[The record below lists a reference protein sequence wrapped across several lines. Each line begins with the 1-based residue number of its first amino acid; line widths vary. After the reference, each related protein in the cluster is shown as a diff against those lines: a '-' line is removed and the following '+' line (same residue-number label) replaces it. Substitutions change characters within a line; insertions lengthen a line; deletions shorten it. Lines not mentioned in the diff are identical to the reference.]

1 MRPIFHAQLVN
12 GPFGDPTLLLDFKFE
27 RRALLFD
34 LGDVSAL
41 STRQLL
47 RTTHVFVSHAHMDHF
62 VGFDRLLR
70 VCLGRDTGVTLYG
83 PPGFIDKVGH
93 KLAAYTWNL
102 VESYEVDFVVTVHE
116 VGLDWQVR
124 TACFSSRRRF
134 ECEPVGHRRR
144 GDQILLD
151 EPHFKVRAEF
161 LDHRTPCLAFAF
173 EEGVHMNVWKNRL
186 EELGLPTG
194 PWLTELKRHLRA
206 HAPAG
211 MPISVRWRD
220 RDGAHE
226 KTFPV
231 AELARRVLEFVPGQ
245 KVCYVTDVAWSA
257 DNSRRIA
264 ELARDADLLF
274 IEAVFVHADRDHAAR
289 KAHLTARQAG
299 EIARL
304 ARARSAV
311 PFHFSPR
318 YQGREAELLSEF
330 ERAWLAREAE
340 RG

>member
-41 STRQLL
+41 STRRLL

-70 VCLGRDTGVTLYG
+70 VCLGRDTGVTFYG

-102 VESYEVDFVVTVHE
+102 VENYAADFVVTVQE
-116 VGLDWQVR
+116 VGLDWQVS
-124 TACFSSRRRF
+124 TACFRSRRRF
-134 ECEPVGHRRR
+134 ECEPSGRHSRE
-144 GDQILLD
+144 DQVLLD

-161 LDHRTPCLAFAF
+161 LDHKTPCLAFAF
-173 EEGVHMNVWKNRL
+173 EEGVHMNVWRNRL

-194 PWLTELKRHLRA
+194 PWLTELKRRIRA
-206 HAPAG
+206 HAPG
-211 MPISVRWRD
+211 GTPISVRWHD
-220 RDGAHE
+220 RHGAHE
-226 KTFPV
+226 RVFTL
-231 AELARRVLEFVPGQ
+231 AELARSVLEFVPGQ
-245 KVCYVTDVAWSA
+245 KVCYVTDVAWST

-264 ELARDADLLF
+264 DLARDADLLF
-274 IEAVFVHADRDHAAR
+274 IEAVFVDADRDHAAR

-304 ARARSAV
+304 ARARNAV

-318 YQGREAELLSEF
+318 YQGREAELRGEF
-330 ERAWLAREAE
+330 ERAWLVPEAE
-340 RG
+340 RA